1 MVLAGTAVLHQQVLA
16 GTSTVVPREMAF
28 LSSSLILLP
37 VCLAG
42 LGSNRE
48 LPSTWAVRRCVAA
61 GTGVWVR
68 TPRNPNYAIRSDY
81 LPSYNVSR
89 HNWGR
94 CDLGG
99 PTAVPREATQYE
111 WRPHVPLDGCA
122 ALPQDPSQLFPLM
135 HELVDGYEGIAP
147 PGEATL
153 ELAERFCSVYA
164 NKTILFVGDSISGQM
179 FTSFAHMT
187 GVHGSVFVPPQ
198 SSKTA
203 CYAKAESGAAHEV
216 VLMARTCAKFDLVV
230 NARFSRNEYLWFDPA
245 HNDPGDL
252 NTQRQYLCEWAHWV
266 AKTDV
271 LVATCAKV
279 NTETS
284 SICFHAGPESG
295 HARRSR

>member
-1 MVLAGTAVLHQQVLA
+1 
-16 GTSTVVPREMAF
+16 MAF

-68 TPRNPNYAIRSDY
+68 TPRTPNYAIRSDY

-153 ELAERFCSVYA
+153 ELAERFCRVYA

-187 GVHGSVFVPPQ
+187 GVHGSVFVPPP

-252 NTQRQYLCEWAHWV
+252 NTQRQYLCEWAHWG

-295 HARRSR
+295 HAR

>member
-1 MVLAGTAVLHQQVLA
+1 
-16 GTSTVVPREMAF
+16 MAF
-28 LSSSLILLP
+28 LSSSLTLLP

-42 LGSNRE
+42 SGSNRE
-48 LPSTWAVRRCVAA
+48 LPSAWAVRRCVAA

-68 TPRNPNYAIRSDY
+68 TPRNPNYAIRGDY

-99 PTAVPREATQYE
+99 PSAVPREATQYE

-135 HELVDGYEGIAP
+135 HELSTDTRVLHR
-147 PGEATL
+147 L
-153 ELAERFCSVYA
+153 EKRRSSLRNDSAAYA
-164 NKTILFVGDSISGQM
+164 NKRYCLLRLISGQM

-187 GVHGSVFVPPQ
+187 GVHGSVR
-198 SSKTA
+198 
-203 CYAKAESGAAHEV
+203 AAAVVEDSLLCQGRFRRCLEV
-216 VLMARTCAKFDLVV
+216 VLMARTCAKFDLVST
-230 NARFSRNEYLWFDPA
+230 RFSRNEYLWFDPA

-266 AKTDV
+266 AKTDG
-271 LVATCAKV
+271 LATGEV
-279 NTETS
+279 NTETLYM
-284 SICFHAGPESG
+284 FP
-295 HARRSR
+295 RRS